1 MVDIAKIK
9 IKAGDGGDGK
19 VSFFTAR
26 GITKGGPDGGDG
38 GNGGSVYFVADNN
51 LGTLIDFR
59 SKELYKADKGGDGGE
74 KKMTG
79 LSGEDLYINVPVG
92 TLVYEIE
99 ENGRESLVGDLVETG
114 QELLIARGGV
124 GGKGNF
130 KFRGSTN
137 QTPMQYLPGSLGE
150 EKEIRLEI
158 KLIADVGFVGAPNA
172 GKSTLLNRLT
182 NASAKVANYPFT
194 TLSPNLGI
202 CKLKDGQS
210 IVLADIPGLI
220 EGASQGKGL
229 GDDFLRHV
237 ERTRILVHII
247 DPLDGSGDDYVQI
260 ALSNYEMIRKELEE
274 YGQNLREKESIVV
287 INKMDVTEIKEA
299 FKDICNKMKKI
310 GVEVFGISAASGEGV
325 EDLLNKVSEK
335 LKIIPKATSFEVHK
349 VVKKYTIDNLPN
361 RRVVFNNDQVR
372 TKEKRL

>member
-9 IKAGDGGDGK
+9 IKAGNGGDGK
-19 VSFFTAR
+19 VSFYTAR

-38 GNGGSVYFVADNN
+38 GNGGSVYFVADTN
-51 LGTLIDFR
+51 LNTLIDFR
-59 SKELYKADKGGDGGE
+59 SKEIYQAERGEGGGK

-79 LSGEDLYINVPVG
+79 ASGEELFIKIPVG

-99 ENGRESLVGDLVETG
+99 ESGRESLIGDMVEQEQKLLV
-114 QELLIARGGV
+114 AKGGV

-137 QTPMQYLPGSLGE
+137 QTPMQYVPGTLGE

-182 NASAKVANYPFT
+182 NANAKVANYPFT
-194 TLSPNLGI
+194 TLTPNLGI
-202 CKLKDGQS
+202 CKLRSGQN

-229 GDDFLRHV
+229 GDDFLRHI
-237 ERTRILVHII
+237 ERTRLLVHII
-247 DPLDGSGDDYVQI
+247 DPLDGKGDDYVQN
-260 ALSNYEMIRKELEE
+260 ALNGYEMIRKELED
-274 YGQNLREKESIVV
+274 YGHDLGKKEGIIV
-287 INKMDVTEIKEA
+287 INKVDVTEVKES
-299 FKDICNKMKKI
+299 FEKISSKMEKM
-310 GVEVFGISAASGEGV
+310 GVEALGISAVSGEGI
-325 EDLLNKVSEK
+325 ENLLQNISNK
-335 LKIIPKATSFEVHK
+335 LDGIPKTSSFEVQK
-349 VVKKYTIDNLPN
+349 VVKKYTIENLPN
-361 RRVVFNNDQVR
+361 KRVVFDKDRVK
-372 TKEKRL
+372 TMEKRL

>member
-9 IKAGDGGDGK
+9 IKAGNGGDGK
-19 VSFFTAR
+19 VSFYTAR

-51 LGTLIDFR
+51 LNTLIDFR
-59 SKELYKADKGGDGGE
+59 SKELYEGQSGDGGGK

-79 LSGEDLYINVPVG
+79 VSGEDLLIRIPVG
-92 TLVYEIE
+92 TLIYEIE
-99 ENGRESLVGDLVETG
+99 ESGKESLVGDMIEPG
-114 QELLIARGGV
+114 QRMLIARGGV

-137 QTPMQYLPGSLGE
+137 QTPMQYVPGTLGE

-182 NASAKVANYPFT
+182 NANAKVANYPFT
-194 TLSPNLGI
+194 TLTPNLGI
-202 CKLKDGQS
+202 CKLKSGQT

-229 GDDFLRHV
+229 GDDFLRHI

-247 DPLDGSGDDYVQI
+247 DPLDGDGDDYVKN
-260 ALSNYEMIRKELEE
+260 AVAGYEMIRRELEA
-274 YGQNLREKESIVV
+274 YGHDLGKKEGVVV
-287 INKMDVTEIKEA
+287 INKMDVTEVKEA
-299 FKDICNKMKKI
+299 FQEISNKI
-310 GVEVFGISAASGEGV
+310 RELGVEALGISAASGEGI
-325 EDLLNKVSEK
+325 EDLLQKISEK
-335 LKIIPKATSFEVHK
+335 LDRIPKVVSFDVNK
-349 VVKKYTIDNLPN
+349 VVKKYTIENLPN
-361 RRVVFNNDQVR
+361 RRVVFNKDQVK
-372 TKEKRL
+372 TMEKHL

>member
-9 IKAGDGGDGK
+9 VKAGNGGDGK
-19 VSFFTAR
+19 VSFYTAR

-51 LGTLIDFR
+51 LNTLIDFR
-59 SKELYKADKGGDGGE
+59 SKELYGAQSGEGGGR

-79 LSGEDLYINVPVG
+79 ASGEDLLVKIPVG

-99 ENGRESLVGDLVETG
+99 ENGKESLIGDMVDPGQKLLV
-114 QELLIARGGV
+114 ARGGI

-137 QTPMQYLPGSLGE
+137 QTPMQYVPGTLGE

-182 NASAKVANYPFT
+182 NANAKVASYPFT
-194 TLSPNLGI
+194 TLTPNLGI
-202 CKLKDGQS
+202 CKLKNGQS

-229 GDDFLRHV
+229 GDDFLRHI
-237 ERTRILVHII
+237 ERTRLLVHII
-247 DPLDGSGDDYVQI
+247 DPLDGNADDYVE
-260 ALSNYEMIRKELEE
+260 NVVGGYEMIRGELKDYGHGLEE
-274 YGQNLREKESIVV
+274 KEGITV
-287 INKMDVTEIKEA
+287 INKIDVTEVKES
-299 FKDICNKMKKI
+299 FRKISNKMRELDI
-310 GVEVFGISAASGEGV
+310 EVLGISAVSGEGI
-325 EDLLNKVSEK
+325 EDLLQKISEK
-335 LKIIPKATSFEVHK
+335 LDRIPKTVSFEVHK
-349 VVKKYTIDNLPN
+349 VVKKYTIENLPN
-361 RRVVFNNDQVR
+361 RRVVFNKDKVK
-372 TKEKRL
+372 TMEKRL

>member
-9 IKAGDGGDGK
+9 IKAGSGGDGK

-38 GNGGSVYFVADNN
+38 GNGGSVYFIADNN
-51 LGTLIDFR
+51 LNTLMDFR
-59 SKELYKADKGGDGGE
+59 SKELYEAQSGESGGK

-79 LSGEDLYINVPVG
+79 ASGEDLLIKIPVG

-99 ENGRESLVGDLVETG
+99 QSGNESLIGDMVEPGQKVLVAKSG
-114 QELLIARGGV
+114 I

-130 KFRGSTN
+130 RFRGSTN
-137 QTPMQYLPGSLGE
+137 QTPMQYVPGTLGE

-182 NASAKVANYPFT
+182 NANAKVANYPFT
-194 TLSPNLGI
+194 TLTPNLGI
-202 CKLKDGQS
+202 CKLKNGQN

-229 GDDFLRHV
+229 GDDFLRHI
-237 ERTRILVHII
+237 ERTRLLVHII
-247 DPLDGSGDDYVQI
+247 DPLDGNGDDYVQN
-260 ALSNYEMIRKELEE
+260 AMSGYDMMRKELKD
-274 YGQNLREKESIVV
+274 YGHGLEEKEGITV
-287 INKMDVTEIKEA
+287 INKMDVTEVKES
-299 FKDICNKMKKI
+299 FKEISSKMRKL
-310 GVEVFGISAASGEGV
+310 GVDVLGISAASGEGI
-325 EDLLNKVSEK
+325 EDLLQKISEK
-335 LKIIPKATSFEVHK
+335 LNGIPKTVSFEVHK
-349 VVKKYTIDNLPN
+349 VVKKYTIENLPN
-361 RRVVFNNDQVR
+361 KRVVFNKDKVKTQ
-372 TKEKRL
+372 EKRL

>member
-1 MVDIAKIK
+1 MVDTAKIK
-9 IKAGDGGDGK
+9 VKAGNGGDGK
-19 VSFFTAR
+19 VSFYTAR

-51 LGTLIDFR
+51 LNTLMDFR
-59 SKELYKADKGGDGGE
+59 SKELYEAQSGEDGG
-74 KKMTG
+74 KKNMTG
-79 LSGEDLYINVPVG
+79 ASGEDLYIKIPVG

-99 ENGRESLVGDLVETG
+99 ENGRESLVGDMIEPG
-114 QELLIARGGV
+114 QKLMIAQGGI

-137 QTPMQYLPGSLGE
+137 QTPMQYVPGTLGE

-182 NASAKVANYPFT
+182 NANAKVANYPFT
-194 TLSPNLGI
+194 TLTPNLGI
-202 CKLKDGQS
+202 CKLKNGQS

-229 GDDFLRHV
+229 GDDFLRHI
-237 ERTRILVHII
+237 ERTRLLVHII
-247 DPLDGSGDDYVQI
+247 DPLDGSANNYVEN
-260 ALSNYEMIRKELEE
+260 AVTGYEMIRKELKE
-274 YGQNLREKESIVV
+274 YGHGLEDKDGVIV
-287 INKMDVTEIKEA
+287 INKMDVTEVKESFQEISNKIKEL
-299 FKDICNKMKKI
+299 
-310 GVEVFGISAASGEGV
+310 GVEVLGISAASGEGM
-325 EDLLNKVSEK
+325 EGFLQKISEK
-335 LKIIPKATSFEVHK
+335 LNRIPKTVSFEVHK

-361 RRVVFNNDQVR
+361 KRVVFNKDRVK
-372 TKEKRL
+372 TVEKRL